1 MPRLLLVDD
10 HPVVHVA
17 LEAALMRATQR
28 YHLHCAADDQQALA
42 LLAEYHFDLLILD
55 ISLPQLDGLQ
65 FLRKIRRHYPQ
76 QSIMIYTA
84 QEEEAYAKMAYS
96 AGAQGFMH
104 KGQPM
109 DQLLQ
114 AIGDV
119 IAGQLVFPAS
129 TLESGS
135 TPNNEKYHLT
145 QKELQ
150 ILGLLSKGH
159 SNLHIAELLN
169 ISNKTVST
177 HKKNILNKTGAANL
191 LALIAVFNELQ
202 P

>member
-76 QSIMIYTA
+76 QPIMIYTA
-84 QEEEAYAKMAYS
+84 YKKR
-96 AGAQGFMH
+96 FMP
-104 KGQPM
+104 KWLIP
-109 DQLLQ
+109 
-114 AIGDV
+114 
-119 IAGQLVFPAS
+119 
-129 TLESGS
+129 
-135 TPNNEKYHLT
+135 
-145 QKELQ
+145 
-150 ILGLLSKGH
+150 LGLRVLCIKG
-159 SNLHIAELLN
+159 SRWINYCRPLV
-169 ISNKTVST
+169 T
-177 HKKNILNKTGAANL
+177 
-191 LALIAVFNELQ
+191 
-202 P
+202 

>member
-1 MPRLLLVDD
+1 MPTLLLVDD

-17 LEAALMRATQR
+17 LEAALTRAIQPYR
-28 YHLHCAADDQQALA
+28 LHCAADERQALA
-42 LLAEYHFDLLILD
+42 LLAEYHIDLLILD

-76 QSIMIYTA
+76 QSIIIYTA
-84 QEEEAYAKMAYS
+84 QEEEVYAKLAYT

-109 DQLLQ
+109 EQLLQ
-114 AIGDV
+114 AIDEV
-119 IAGQLVFPAS
+119 LAGQRIFP
-129 TLESGS
+129 TGCINSGS
-135 TPNNEKYHLT
+135 THHTGEYNLT

-150 ILGLLSKGH
+150 ILGLLAKGH
-159 SNLHIAELLN
+159 SNLHIAQLLN

-177 HKKNILNKTGAANL
+177 HKTHILNKTGATNL
-191 LALIAVFNELQ
+191 LELIAVFNELQ